1 MDLPA
6 DSHVHS
12 EWSWD
17 TGGPRSLAR
26 GTMQRTCERALKIGL
41 PAVVF
46 TEHLDFDGWEI
57 GPQDAT
63 DAIRHLITPEG
74 ILDVPTL
81 DVAGYFD
88 SIDRCRRQFP
98 SLQILTG
105 VEFGQPHLFDTRA
118 AAATLGSICPSS
130 TGSTARCT
138 PCRTVRSAVNRS
150 RCSGSGR
157 PIR

>member
-17 TGGPRSLAR
+17 TGGPRSSAR

-57 GPQDAT
+57 GPQDT
-63 DAIRHLITPEG
+63 IDAIRHLITPEG

-81 DVAGYFD
+81 DVAGYLD

-105 VEFGQPHLFDTRA
+105 RRVRA
-118 AAATLGSICPSS
+118 AASVRHAG
-130 TGSTARCT
+130 GGAARS
-138 PCRTVRSAVNRS
+138 VRARPGQRLAAHPAE
-150 RCSGSGR
+150 RCAAQ
-157 PIR
+157 